1 LGKFYSNFFKDSS
14 IRQWNEEVIDG
25 LFAQVEADIIKR
37 IPLPQATTEDVLI
50 WPFLNDG
57 EYNCK
62 SGYRFL
68 KKEAY

>member
-1 LGKFYSNFFKDSS
+1 M
-14 IRQWNEEVIDG
+14 IDG
-25 LFAQVEADIIKR
+25 LFAQVEVDIIKR
-37 IPLPQATTEDVLI
+37 IPLPQATTGDVLI

-57 EYNCK
+57 EYNRK

>member
-1 LGKFYSNFFKDSS
+1 M
-14 IRQWNEEVIDG
+14 IDG
-25 LFAQVEADIIKR
+25 LFAQVEVDIIKR

-57 EYNCK
+57 EYNRK